1 MQLKSFTDAVDENHM
16 LRSTL
21 GDIVAHIL
29 ILNTH
34 TSYIYIENRNYKVYL
49 LIHNLI
55 YCQEDSFN
63 SKHIHQSHYSELRKQ
78 FAD

>member
-49 LIHNLI
+49 LIHNLRAMKTALI
-55 YCQEDSFN
+55 LNTSTKVTTVN
-63 SKHIHQSHYSELRKQ
+63 
-78 FAD
+78 

>member
-1 MQLKSFTDAVDENHM
+1 MRFHNQILPIRSRNSRVSGMQLKSFTDAVDENHM

-55 YCQEDSFN
+55 
-63 SKHIHQSHYSELRKQ
+63 
-78 FAD
+78 

>member
-34 TSYIYIENRNYKVYL
+34 TSYIYIENRNYTYSYITLYRARKTA
-49 LIHNLI
+49 LILNTSI
-55 YCQEDSFN
+55 RVTTMN
-63 SKHIHQSHYSELRKQ
+63 
-78 FAD
+78 

>member
-1 MQLKSFTDAVDENHM
+1 MQRESFTDAVDENHM

-34 TSYIYIENRNYKVYL
+34 TSHIYIENRNYKVYL

-55 YCQEDSFN
+55 
-63 SKHIHQSHYSELRKQ
+63 
-78 FAD
+78 

>member
-49 LIHNLI
+49 LIHNLRA
-55 YCQEDSFN
+55 
-63 SKHIHQSHYSELRKQ
+63 RKT
-78 FAD
+78 ALILNTSIRVATVN